1 VRFVTESE
9 YQISIASVSR
19 ETYIALVAFVS
30 HETPWEMTMLALLD
44 QTKEPF
50 VATEEEALIAREAV
64 SKLKPLAEAKTD
76 IKLRVAEKG
85 ADIVVPIPARAVSAI
100 VDFLI
105 AMTERKPFSVIP
117 HSAELT
123 TKQAAD
129 FLNVSR
135 PFLVGL
141 LDRGKIPHRL
151 VGTHRRVLMA
161 DLIEHQKESDQNRR
175 KAIAA
180 MVAESRKLGIP

>member
-1 VRFVTESE
+1 MK
-9 YQISIASVSR
+9 SIAFVSR
-19 ETYIALVAFVS
+19 ETYVSFVAFVS
-30 HETPWEMTMLALLD
+30 HETPWEIIMLALLD

-64 SKLKPLAEAKTD
+64 NKLKPLADAKTD
-76 IKLRVAEKG
+76 IKLRIAEKG
-85 ADIVVPIPARAVSAI
+85 ADVVVPLPARAVDTI
-100 VDFLI
+100 IGFLM
-105 AMTERKPFSVIP
+105 AMAERKPFSVIP

-135 PFLVGL
+135 PYLVGL
-141 LDRGKIPHRL
+141 LDRGEIPHRV
-151 VGTHRRVLMA
+151 VGTHRRVLVS
-161 DLIEHQKESDQNRR
+161 DLIGYQRESDENRR